1 MTPLHS
7 EFRRLV
13 RKYIPQL
20 DAEDLARY
28 EGLIALR
35 LDLLQQRSLVPGR
48 QSEDLGVSK
57 KSAPGRPAGA
67 VSSSQVPGS
76 PREEV
81 DAFIDRVT
89 RAAND
94 ILAGVRKEF
103 DAVHR
108 LWLARRRLA
117 YKQGGLLQI
126 PTSKEELT
134 GFLGALGNYYRAQAA
149 TFPILLGNRIRNL
162 SPGKV
167 LFYVAMAGLLSFS
180 VCNLTKPDDGRKPQT
195 PGSGT
200 ATPDTTIRQNSPQVL
215 Q

>member
-1 MTPLHS
+1 MTPLHPD
-7 EFRRLV
+7 FRRLV

-20 DAEDLARY
+20 NAEDLARY

-57 KSAPGRPAGA
+57 KSTPGRPAGA
-67 VSSSQVPGS
+67 VSSSPAPGS

-81 DAFIDRVT
+81 DAFIDRIT

-108 LWLARRRLA
+108 LWLARRQLA

-126 PTSKEELT
+126 PVSWEKLT
-134 GFLGALGNYYRAQAA
+134 GFLGALGNYYRTQAA
-149 TFPILLGNRIRNL
+149 TFPILLGNRIKNL
-162 SPGKV
+162 SPAKILV
-167 LFYVAMAGLLSFS
+167 YVVMVGLLSFS
-180 VCNLTKPDDGRKPQT
+180 LCNRPKPDDGRKPET
-195 PGSGT
+195 PGSGI
-200 ATPDTTIRQNSPQVL
+200 ATPDTTVK
-215 Q
+215 